1 MVLQVEMSSENDSTG
16 RLLLLVQLLNG
27 TNWKMKFSAVHRYS
41 TMHINVFGDGYLAS
55 DFEIIINF

>member
-1 MVLQVEMSSENDSTG
+1 MSSENDSTG